1 MPVSTFAGSTWST
14 LPASIWALSIRHEGR
29 EKRLLCKWSGGN
41 IAGLNWTSGILH
53 LSICRIVGPWRNDPR
68 FPKPVDKLVENP
80 WTGKTG
86 TQARWIWLDCW
97 PTAASP
103 ICLRLYHPISQAA
116 GGNWVHCSHCRIS
129 WIESF
134 IIWITM
140 NVNEPHICTW
150 VMGENISLLAIPEIY
165 SASPNILTAL
175 GHCFVAF
182 LKVPHMYNQ
191 LTFPLPVF
199 FFALLHSSAFFIEL
213 NWTEHSG
220 LQLRECCDGVV
231 MSCYPHSMCICMSR
245 CTGAHAHSRNLCCE
259 WQERAG
265 RIVSILHFELFM
277 QNKCIQIPRHVFS
290 LIKERLWLHVGQ
302 SLWTVMSHSM
312 TVRPHHQP
320 SQP

>member
-1 MPVSTFAGSTWST
+1 MHLGNGGKYISACHTRNIQCIPKHTYSTWS
-14 LPASIWALSIRHEGR
+14 LFCSISKSATHVQS
-29 EKRLLCKWSGGN
+29 
-41 IAGLNWTSGILH
+41 T
-53 LSICRIVGPWRNDPR
+53 
-68 FPKPVDKLVENP
+68 
-80 WTGKTG
+80 
-86 TQARWIWLDCW
+86 
-97 PTAASP
+97 
-103 ICLRLYHPISQAA
+103 YIS
-116 GGNWVHCSHCRIS
+116 
-129 WIESF
+129 
-134 IIWITM
+134 
-140 NVNEPHICTW
+140 
-150 VMGENISLLAIPEIY
+150 
-165 SASPNILTAL
+165 SA
-175 GHCFVAF
+175 CFF
-182 LKVPHMYNQ
+182 
-191 LTFPLPVF
+191 F